1 MLGKSPIV
9 RALVAL
15 ALAAGVAAAAP
26 AADDRGGQPGKVFHD
41 KPRIEDYADY
51 NSFLVDIMEYR
62 RQKDSRGKEPATRTT
77 TRTTPGQPPQR
88 QNEPAPG
95 KAASPLSRDPY
106 AIRHPETLDEALER
120 ARYLKHPT
128 YDTQL
133 RFNRTTSQ
141 SFPMEPLEGEEMSVA
156 ELPGTLTD
164 TSASTIQTY
173 TDTTAST
180 KVVADTKADPTDDE
194 KARDTMAAAD
204 TYSVTEAGYDAANKI
219 AIDSAGDRHSL
230 QLANQYT
237 LGEGDLRI
245 EHISVSIE
253 VQKTP

>member
-1 MLGKSPIV
+1 MLGRHPVARS
-9 RALVAL
+9 LVAL
-15 ALAAGVAAAAP
+15 ALVAGLVAAAS
-26 AADDRGGQPGKVFHD
+26 AADNGGARQGKVFHD

-62 RQKDSRGKEPATRTT
+62 RQKDSRGKELTT
-77 TRTTPGQPPQR
+77 HNAARAAQGLPPQ
-88 QNEPAPG
+88 QKGEPETAP
-95 KAASPLSRDPY
+95 SPLARDPY
-106 AIRHPETLDEALER
+106 AIRHPESLDEALER

-164 TSASTIQTY
+164 TSASTVQIY
-173 TDTTAST
+173 TDTTASS
-180 KVVADTKADPTDDE
+180 KVAADVKTDPTDDE
-194 KARDTMAAAD
+194 KSRNIMAVAD
-204 TYSVTEAGYDAANKI
+204 TFSVTEAGYDAASKE
-219 AIDSAGDRHSL
+219 AIDSAGARHSL

-245 EHISVSIE
+245 EHISVNIE

>member
-1 MLGKSPIV
+1 MLGKHPIV
-9 RALVAL
+9 RALVTL
-15 ALAAGVAAAAP
+15 ALAAGLAAAAP
-26 AADDRGGQPGKVFHD
+26 AADNRGGQTGKVFHD

-62 RQKDSRGKEPATRTT
+62 RQKDSRNKELT
-77 TRTTPGQPPQR
+77 TRNAARSAQGLPPQR
-88 QNEPAPG
+88 ENEPE
-95 KAASPLSRDPY
+95 KTVSPLARDPY
-106 AIRHPETLDEALER
+106 AIRHAESLDEALER

-164 TSASTIQTY
+164 TSASTIQAY

-180 KVVADTKADPTDDE
+180 KVAADTKTDPTDDE